1 MSTILAQQSL
11 LPYWRHRAWGAIY
24 LGVGVCTVYVH
35 VPLVRSVNMVTHVPH
50 VHVATHGRRNVV
62 IFFLERSLLVW
73 RVSRTATL
81 RLYKKNLV
89 LRSGAALDNNNMF
102 TPFVAEHLNLIIQT
116 VPVYCYEYKNGE
128 ESKSLMTGEQ

>member
-1 MSTILAQQSL
+1 MFSSKEVCLFGAYLAP
-11 LPYWRHRAWGAIY
+11 LPYGS
-24 LGVGVCTVYVH
+24 T
-35 VPLVRSVNMVTHVPH
+35 
-50 VHVATHGRRNVV
+50 
-62 IFFLERSLLVW
+62 
-73 RVSRTATL
+73 
-81 RLYKKNLV
+81 KKNLV

>member
-50 VHVATHGRRNVV
+50 VHVATHGRRNV
-62 IFFLERSLLVW
+62 IFVFLERSLFGAYLAPLPYGSTKKIWCYALAQPWIVH
-73 RVSRTATL
+73 VCTYMKPVGNKGTL
-81 RLYKKNLV
+81 DDK
-89 LRSGAALDNNNMF
+89 M
-102 TPFVAEHLNLIIQT
+102 PFRAVA
-116 VPVYCYEYKNGE
+116 G
-128 ESKSLMTGEQ
+128 